1 MKTVFH
7 PLRLVPLAVIAFS
20 CTGLAFAQS
29 DSGDQSRNQERRS
42 RNQQGE
48 RDDSQRQRMRQET
61 GQQQNNM
68 SSERRAAL
76 KHYRA
81 GYYAGYR
88 RGYNDGSDGY
98 VLYLFGDT
106 DQQSAQSGQ
115 SQRSRDGSQRQSSR
129 GRGLQQVSG
138 EILRL
143 KRIPLRN
150 TNIQHTAVLLKT
162 NDGKRRV
169 VDLGPT
175 QNLRQLDLQEGDQV
189 SVRGGIVRIGDSRI
203 FFARQVR
210 SDGETVNVTYRRQ
223 ERQSDS
229 ANRRQSQGTNNQRQ
243 QSSRQRQSR

>member
-1 MKTVFH
+1 MKNVFH
-7 PLRLVPLAVIAFS
+7 PLRIVPLAVIAFS
-20 CTGLAFAQS
+20 CTSLAFAQS
-29 DSGDQSRNQERRS
+29 DSGDQSRDQDRQS

-48 RDDSQRQRMRQET
+48 RDDSQRQRMRQER

-76 KHYRA
+76 RHYRA

-88 RGYNDGSDGY
+88 SGYRDASDGY

-106 DQQSAQSGQ
+106 NQQSAEAGR
-115 SQRSRDGSQRQSSR
+115 SQRSRDGGQRQSSR
-129 GRGLQQVSG
+129 GRALQQVSG

-143 KRIPLRN
+143 KRIPIRN

-175 QNLRQLDLQEGDQV
+175 QNLRQLDLREGDQV

-223 ERQSDS
+223 ERRDQSEG
-229 ANRRQSQGTNNQRQ
+229 RRQSQGRNNQRQ
-243 QSSRQRQSR
+243 QSSGQRGSR